1 MTDLAARVVPQSP
14 DEAFLLEV
22 LEHVRAGRVSA
33 VLVIADDPSGK
44 SLIAGPGLE
53 RQMQG
58 LDLLMSARKRDVE
71 APKPKS
77 ILMPGQRGVMQ

>member
-1 MTDLAARVVPQSP
+1 MTDLAARVAPQSP

-33 VLVIADDPSGK
+33 VLVIADDPGGK
-44 SLIAGPGLE
+44 SFIAGPGLE

-58 LDLLMSARKRDVE
+58 LDLLMNARKWDVV
-71 APKPKS
+71 KPGARS
-77 ILMPGQRGVMQ
+77 ILMPRQRGVTQ

>member
-1 MTDLAARVVPQSP
+1 MTDLAARVMPQSP

-33 VLVIADDPSGK
+33 VLVIADDPGGK
-44 SLIAGPGLE
+44 SFIAGPGLE

-58 LDLLMSARKRDVE
+58 LDLLMNARKRDVA

-77 ILMPGQRGVMQ
+77 ILVMGQAGTRQ